1 MSKKVQFI
9 LLSEVLL
16 IGLFAKCMSL
26 VTKIIMTRELGLEAM
41 SLFSLV
47 NPLIL
52 LLLTLSSLSLQNAIG
67 SSIARRPERR
77 KTILLNALFIT
88 VVLSL
93 ILILLLAIFAYP
105 ISRYLLKNTATLP
118 AVFAAVFVIPLT
130 SVSSIIKGYFLG
142 IGEMKLTSGS
152 QVFEECGRLLF
163 LIVILSFFGDAD
175 PSIKAS
181 VAVFSLCV
189 GEVFQIVYML
199 LFYRNMSFGKVA
211 AFLKNHDKKDDDY
224 GSILKISI
232 PLTLSRLVGSLT
244 YFVEPIIFTALMSR
258 KMLSVEEITIQYGIL
273 NSYVLPL
280 LLMPGFI
287 SVTLSNLIIP
297 HLGRLIR
304 NQNDRAAKKYIF
316 RVLLLCFF
324 IGAAIS
330 SVYFFFSD
338 PLTRLVYGQP
348 YGSDLVRKYAFFF
361 IVYYVESPIVTCL
374 SLFNLSRCALIS
386 TIVSSIGRIVLMVLL
401 IGPLGIDGL
410 CIAIVAST
418 YIDVAMNLF
427 FLFRFFVRYQK
438 NPVRL

>member
-26 VTKIIMTRELGLEAM
+26 ITKIIMTRELGLEAM

-67 SSIARRPERR
+67 SSIARHPERR
-77 KTILLNALFIT
+77 KTILLNALSIT

-118 AVFAAVFVIPLT
+118 AIFAAVFVIPLT
-130 SVSSIIKGYFLG
+130 SISGIIKGYFLG

-163 LIVILSFFGDAD
+163 LIVILFFFDGAD
-175 PSIKAS
+175 PSVKAS
-181 VAVFSLCV
+181 IAVFSLCV
-189 GEVFQIVYML
+189 GEVFQITYML
-199 LFYRNMSFGKVA
+199 LFYRNMSFGKIND
-211 AFLKNHDKKDDDY
+211 FLRRHQKEEDDY
-224 GSILKISI
+224 KSILKISV

-244 YFVEPIIFTALMSR
+244 YFVEPIVFTALMSR

-287 SVTLSNLIIP
+287 SVTLGNLIIP

-304 NQNDRAAKKYIF
+304 SRNDRAAKQYIF
-316 RVLLLCFF
+316 RILSICFF
-324 IGAAIS
+324 IGAAVS

-338 PLTRLVYGQP
+338 SLTRLVYGQP
-348 YGSDLVRKYAFFF
+348 YGSDLVKRYAFFF
-361 IVYYVESPIVTCL
+361 VVYYIESPIVTCL
-374 SLFNLSRCALIS
+374 SLFNLSRCSLIS
-386 TIVSSIGRIVLMVLL
+386 TIVSSIGRIVLMVFL
-401 IGPLGIDGL
+401 IEPLGVDGL
-410 CIAIVAST
+410 CIAIIAST

-427 FLFRFFVRYQK
+427 FLFRFFVRNKK